1 MPEIPYEGATAEQL
15 RHPLVN
21 AFLGIHNMFRD
32 QLTAI
37 LEYVNDLIAGE
48 QQLSGPETKIR
59 TQSLIQAG
67 MQYTALLHAHHH
79 SETSTLF
86 PALQAE
92 GLQTAVVD
100 RLNAE
105 HDEIALL
112 IDRFSAA
119 IRDLSAI
126 EPEVMNSDL
135 RRLAQA
141 LHDHLAYEETHVCP
155 FLMRFSSWNSF

>member
-1 MPEIPYEGATAEQL
+1 MPEMPYEGATAEQL
-15 RHPLVN
+15 HNPLVH
-21 AFLGIHNMFRD
+21 AFLGVHNMFRD

-48 QQLSGPETKIR
+48 HQLSGPETKIR

-67 MQYTALLHAHHH
+67 MQYTTLLHAHHH
-79 SETSTLF
+79 TESSTLF

-92 GLQTAVVD
+92 GLQAAVVD

-112 IDRFSAA
+112 IGRFSAA

-126 EPEVMNSDL
+126 EPEVTNSDL

-155 FLMRFSSWNSF
+155 FLAQFSSWNSF

>member
-1 MPEIPYEGATAEQL
+1 MTDIPYEGATAEQL
-15 RHPLVN
+15 RSPLVH
-21 AFLGIHNMFRD
+21 AFLGVHNMFRD

-48 QQLSGPETKIR
+48 QPLSGQETKIR

-67 MQYTALLHAHHH
+67 VQYTTLLHAHHH
-79 SETSTLF
+79 TETSTLF

-92 GLQTAVVD
+92 GLPAAVVG

-119 IRDLSAI
+119 IRDLTVIA
-126 EPEVMNSDL
+126 PEVTNSDL

-155 FLMRFSSWNSF
+155 FLARFAGWNRF